1 MLRDLSADSPLSNA
15 FLERVDADISRFF
28 DEQTHLMDAVG
39 TSQLLAQARTYST
52 GGKRLRPAFCLW
64 AYLAVGGDEAFLDE
78 VLRVAASLDL
88 LHASALAHDDILDDA
103 DTRRGKPAAH
113 KQYALLHAERHGRG
127 SAQAFGEA
135 AAILLGDMLLM
146 WSAQMF
152 DESAAPNLEAARAD
166 LSRMRAE
173 VTAGQFLD
181 ISAAYDVA
189 DDADELAVASKVLE
203 YKSASY
209 SMRRPALIG
218 ARLGGATDAQYAALA
233 SFGSHI
239 GHAFQLRDDVLGVW
253 GDEALT
259 GKPTGGD
266 LREGKATVLVL
277 TALREAND
285 EQAATLRAVLGSK
298 ECSDD
303 AVQQAAQAIEAT
315 GARAHV
321 ERLIDEHLEQGLE
334 ALASAVF
341 DETGR
346 AALMQLAKLSTRR
359 AY

>member
-1 MLRDLSADSPLSNA
+1 MLRDLSAQNPLSNT
-15 FLERVDADISRFF
+15 FLERVDADITRFF
-28 DEQTHLMDAVG
+28 DAQTHLMDAVG
-39 TSQLLAQARTYST
+39 TSELLAQARTYST

-181 ISAAYDVA
+181 ISAAYGVA
-189 DDADELAVASKVLE
+189 DDADELAVASRVLE

-218 ARLGGATDAQYAALA
+218 ARLGGATDAQYHALA

-277 TALREAND
+277 TALREADDN
-285 EQAATLRAVLGSK
+285 QAATLQAVLGSK
-298 ECSDD
+298 DCSDD
-303 AVQQAAQAIEAT
+303 AIEQAAAVIEAT

-334 ALASAVF
+334 ALASAEF

-346 AALMQLAKLSTRR
+346 AALVQLAKLSTRR

>member
-1 MLRDLSADSPLSNA
+1 MLRDLAPENPLNDA
-15 FLERVDADISRFF
+15 FLARVDQDIARFL
-28 DEQTHLMDAVG
+28 DQQTPLMDEVG
-39 TSQLLAQARTYST
+39 TSQLLAEARAYST
-52 GGKRLRPAFCLW
+52 GGKRLRPAFCVW
-64 AYLAVGGDEAFLDE
+64 AYLAVGGDEHYLDE
-78 VLRVAASLDL
+78 VLSVAASLDL
-88 LHASALAHDDILDDA
+88 LHASALAHDDIIDDA
-103 DTRRGKPAAH
+103 DTRRGNPAAH
-113 KQYALLHAERHGRG
+113 KRYALLHERRCGRG
-127 SAQAFGEA
+127 NAHDFGQA

-146 WSAQMF
+146 WSAQLF
-152 DESAAPNLEAARAD
+152 DESAAPNLEAARAE

-181 ISAAYDVA
+181 ISAAYGVA
-189 DDADELAVASKVLE
+189 DEDDALAVASKVLE

-218 ARLGGATDAQYAALA
+218 ARLGGASDAQYAALA
-233 SFGSHI
+233 KFGSHI

-277 TALREAND
+277 TAMRRAD
-285 EQAATLRAVLGSK
+285 EQQAATLRSVLGAK
-298 ECSDD
+298 DCSDAD
-303 AVQQAAQAIEAT
+303 VEHAASVIEAT

-321 ERLIDEHLEQGLE
+321 ESLIDEHLEQGLA
-334 ALASAVF
+334 ALATTDFQEV
-341 DETGR
+341 GR
-346 AALMQLAKLSTRR
+346 EGLTQLARLSTRR

>member
-1 MLRDLSADSPLSNA
+1 MLRDLAPENPLNDA
-15 FLERVDADISRFF
+15 FLARVDQDITRFL
-28 DEQTHLMDAVG
+28 DGQAPLVAEVG
-39 TSQLLAQARTYST
+39 TSELLANARDYST
-52 GGKRLRPAFCLW
+52 GGKRLRPAFCVW
-64 AYLAVGGDEAFLDE
+64 AYLAAGGDEHHLDE
-78 VLRVAASLDL
+78 VFRVAASLDL
-88 LHASALAHDDILDDA
+88 LHASALAHDDIIDDA

-113 KQYALLHAERHGRG
+113 KQFALLHERRGGRG
-127 SAQAFGEA
+127 NAHDFGQA

-146 WSAQMF
+146 WSAQLF
-152 DESAAPNLEAARAD
+152 DESAAPNLEAARTE

-181 ISAAYDVA
+181 ISAAYGVA
-189 DDADELAVASKVLE
+189 DDDDALAVASKVLE

-218 ARLGGATDAQYAALA
+218 ARLGGASDAQYDALA

-277 TALREAND
+277 TAKRRAD
-285 EQAATLRAVLGSK
+285 DQQAATLRSVLGAK
-298 ECSDD
+298 DCSDD
-303 AVQQAAQAIEAT
+303 DVEHAASVIEAT

-321 ERLIDEHLEQGLE
+321 ESLIDEHLEQGLA
-334 ALASAVF
+334 ALATTDFQEV
-341 DETGR
+341 GR
-346 AALMQLAKLSTRR
+346 EGLTQLARLSTRR

>member
-28 DEQTHLMDAVG
+28 DGQTHLMDAVG

-277 TALREAND
+277 TALREATD

-334 ALASAVF
+334 ALASAAF

-346 AALMQLAKLSTRR
+346 AALIQLAKLSTRR

>member
-1 MLRDLSADSPLSNA
+1 MESFSSAVSHSLIRALDESAPFIDDPAATCHWREFLAPARTLAASGKRTRALLIAAGHEAFGGDGRPVYAGTAAELYQLSAL
-15 FLERVDADISRFF
+15 V
-28 DEQTHLMDAVG
+28 
-39 TSQLLAQARTYST
+39 
-52 GGKRLRPAFCLW
+52 
-64 AYLAVGGDEAFLDE
+64 
-78 VLRVAASLDL
+78 
-88 LHASALAHDDILDDA
+88 HDDIIDDA

-113 KQYALLHAERHGRG
+113 KQFALLHERRGGRG
-127 SAQAFGEA
+127 NAHDFGQAA
-135 AAILLGDMLLM
+135 SILLGDMLLM
-146 WSAQMF
+146 WSAQLF
-152 DESAAPNLEAARAD
+152 DESAAPNLEAARTE

-181 ISAAYDVA
+181 ISAAYGVA
-189 DDADELAVASKVLE
+189 DDDDALAVASKVLE

-218 ARLGGATDAQYAALA
+218 ARLGGASDAQYDALA

-277 TALREAND
+277 TAMRRAD
-285 EQAATLRAVLGSK
+285 EQQAATLASVLGAK
-298 ECSDD
+298 DCSDD
-303 AVQQAAQAIEAT
+303 NIERAASVIEAT

-321 ERLIDEHLEQGLE
+321 ESLIDEHLAQGLA
-334 ALASAVF
+334 ALAATDFQKV
-341 DETGR
+341 GR
-346 AALMQLAKLSTRR
+346 EGLTQLARLSTRR